1 MATDTALDH
10 LRLAAEVAGVEASNL
25 ALPRSEHLIAN
36 GLRLHYLDWGGD
48 GPPLLFLHGGALT
61 AHSWDLVCLAL
72 RDDYRCLAL
81 DARGHGDSE
90 WSPTLEYEPRHH
102 AQDVAAFAD
111 ALERP
116 VLVGQSMGGLSA
128 LTYAAAG
135 GAERVRALVLV
146 DVAPSV
152 SDTGSQRIADFVL
165 GPAELDSLDEFVERA
180 RAFNP
185 ARDER
190 LLRRSLL
197 HNLRRLPNG
206 RWTWKY
212 DRRHLSQ
219 ESFERLRASLPRL
232 VEQLPKVTCPVLVV
246 RGAGSDVL
254 SESGA
259 AQFAADL
266 PDGRAVT
273 VPGAGH
279 TVQGD
284 NPRGLAAALREF
296 VTDA

>member
-10 LRLAAEVAGVEASNL
+10 LRLAAEVAGIEASNL
-25 ALPRSEHLIAN
+25 ALPRSEHRIAN

-72 RDDYRCLAL
+72 RDDYRCLAV

-102 AQDVAAFAD
+102 AQDVAAFAE
-111 ALERP
+111 ALGRP

-152 SDTGSQRIADFVL
+152 SDIGSQRIADFVL

-197 HNLRRLPNG
+197 HNLRRLPDG

-219 ESFERLRASLPRL
+219 ESFEKLRASLPRL
-232 VEQLPKVTCPVLVV
+232 VEQLPKVTCPALVV
-246 RGAGSDVL
+246 RGADSDVL

-259 AQFAADL
+259 AEFAAAL